1 LQNIAVFDTSKYCHQ
16 GEIIQGDSCM
26 TDKYSALPLINLNE
40 HTGFQSYELAGH
52 TSENSPAIKVMTDFK
67 HTAPVTID
75 EDVRID
81 DALDKMRVYGVRLLL
96 VIDNDKEVMGII
108 SAKDIQGEKPIKI
121 SQEARISRA
130 DIRVNMI
137 MSPRSEIKVLSMAH
151 VANAQVGDIISSLK
165 QYSHQHLLVVDSDA
179 TNSKQKIRGLFSTTQ
194 ISKQLGK
201 DLLGV

>member
-1 LQNIAVFDTSKYCHQ
+1 
-16 GEIIQGDSCM
+16 M
-26 TDKYSALPLINLNE
+26 TYSALPLIGLNE

-52 TSENSPAIKVMTDFK
+52 INESSPAVKVMTDFK
-67 HTAPVTID
+67 HIAPVTID

-96 VIDNDKEVMGII
+96 VIDNDREVLGII

-121 SQEARISRA
+121 SQESRISRA

-137 MSPRSEIKVLSMAH
+137 MSPRSEMKVLNMAH
-151 VANAQVGDIISSLK
+151 VANAQVGDIMQTLK
-165 QYSHQHLLVVDSDA
+165 QYGRQHLLVVDSDA
-179 TNSKQKIRGLFSTTQ
+179 INSKQKVRGLFSTTQ

-201 DLLGV
+201 DLVVI